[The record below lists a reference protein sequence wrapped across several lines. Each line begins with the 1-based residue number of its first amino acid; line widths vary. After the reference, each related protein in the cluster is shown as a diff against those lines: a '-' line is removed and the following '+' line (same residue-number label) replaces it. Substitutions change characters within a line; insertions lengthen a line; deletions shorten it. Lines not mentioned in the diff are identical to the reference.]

1 MRHNEQRFRSIRCG
15 IWRPVRLGKQ
25 GSVLSRYTS
34 VGQGLRRRHQWPV
47 ARGGQWRASA
57 KKFVLTRIVSARKF
71 LLTRIVLS
79 RYTSVG
85 QGLRRRDQWTT
96 ARQCLRPRRDD
107 HSSGRCQSLLSSLAA
122 AARGPRTSPPRRR
135 VLQPC
140 PRLLTTAKPC
150 GNFAGACRRGR
161 RRHCVQ
167 RLTLMGGRR
176 KNPSHA
182 DLVHGNSLLRWIRM
196 RQRIPEPPDVASD
209 PQLRKVWVLIQRCE
223 QIKQRIHKLILGT
236 LPKQSLPL
244 L

>member
-1 MRHNEQRFRSIRCG
+1 MVVGHGVEWWNGGMEGWLSFCGMVEYTRIGAKPPCWERPSCRSIRCG
-15 IWRPVRLGKQ
+15 IWRPARLGKQ
-25 GSVLSRYTS
+25 GS
-34 VGQGLRRRHQWPV
+34 
-47 ARGGQWRASA
+47 
-57 KKFVLTRIVSARKF
+57 
-71 LLTRIVLS
+71 VLS

-176 KNPSHA
+176 KKPSHA

-196 RQRIPEPPDVASD
+196 RQRMP
-209 PQLRKVWVLIQRCE
+209 
-223 QIKQRIHKLILGT
+223 
-236 LPKQSLPL
+236 
-244 L
+244 